1 LIPGKLSPPEREN
14 SCTSRSDSGNGIGRS
29 KTAFTTLTIAEFE
42 PMPSLSRDYFA
53 AEFARTNIEFT
64 HSWTWIRGKHS
75 FTWDAELTGSRYNEY
90 NVFNASGVFQFND
103 RVNGIRSGRF
113 RTRSH
118 ESLQTGNGELEFRRL
133 HYQGYYGGDNY
144 RITSRLTLKFGL
156 RWEPF
161 TSINRPQRP

>member
-1 LIPGKLSPPEREN
+1 MPSLSRDYFAAEFDIGSCKFSGEVIPAQAGHRF
-14 SCTSRSDSGNGIGRS
+14 

-90 NVFNASGVFQFND
+90 NVFNASGVFQFNG
-103 RVNGIRSGRF
+103 RVN
-113 RTRSH
+113 
-118 ESLQTGNGELEFRRL
+118 
-133 HYQGYYGGDNY
+133 
-144 RITSRLTLKFGL
+144 
-156 RWEPF
+156 
-161 TSINRPQRP
+161 